1 MALIQNTT
9 EPNPLLVQDE
19 GGAGLLGV
27 TGEFLSFS
35 DANLELQ
42 PRLAESWE
50 PNADGSV
57 WTFAIRQGVTF
68 HDGTPLTANDVVQT
82 FEKLINPDGGSA
94 NAQSALGGVLS
105 PGGIEAPDD
114 ATVVF
119 NLDAPNGNFPT
130 LVSSANYNAIIIP
143 ADLDPNEW
151 GQTFMGTGPFK
162 FDSFTPQ
169 VGLTVVRNDAYW
181 GTPALPD
188 GLDVKLYADEAAMV
202 LGLQGDEVDFVEHF
216 SVAGGKALLEDPNV
230 QVIVVR
236 TATHRQLHMR
246 TDMEPFTD
254 KRVRQAIAMSIDRQA
269 LVEGLW
275 EGQADLGNDSPFAPL
290 YPSTDTSVGQRVQ
303 DIELAKQLMADAGMG
318 DGFEVQLDTWDGFE
332 IPDLAQLVKNYAEQ
346 IGVTI
351 NLNITDAGTYYGDGV
366 FGSSTWLDS
375 VMGITDYGHRPV
387 PNVFLTASLHGDSRT
402 GRLEL
407 RALPEP
413 DVRPAC
419 DGLRRG
425 ARPRFPTRGGKA
437 DPGAPPGR
445 DAGRVRLLLQLPL
458 GGQAEPTG
466 SDIGGDR
473 TVRPLAGELHVLSRD
488 RHGGRGS
495 ERAPAAHRIGLQGQ
509 DGTVPPQ
516 AARPRRHHAVP
527 AQRDRVLRHPGPA
540 GERRPPHPRARS
552 RTRPPSTISTRSSA
566 PTGRCSRSTATGSR
580 ASSGAT
586 SASRSRSACRST
598 TSSATRSLHSLK
610 LAALAFVIVV
620 PLAIL
625 GGVIAALKR
634 DRPTDRVITIGGHL
648 ADRDPRVRHR
658 DHPHPR
664 LRALGRPAAGQR
676 ERARRERVL
685 HAAQVPHCCPR

>member
-1 MALIQNTT
+1 MDETQRRVDEVRKQRSELENHIVDEYRAGKISRREFVRRGTVVGMSIPLVSFLAAACGGEDEAAAPPAEPSEPAAPADTGATEPAAPPPATEPAAQAGGTVRVALIQNTT

-162 FDSFTPQ
+162 FESFTPQ

-181 GTPALPD
+181 GTPALRRQARRQALRGRGGD
-188 GLDVKLYADEAAMV
+188 GARAPGRRGRLRR
-202 LGLQGDEVDFVEHF
+202 
-216 SVAGGKALLEDPNV
+216 ALLRRGRQGAARGSERPGHRRPHGDAPAAAHAHRHGAV
-230 QVIVVR
+230 
-236 TATHRQLHMR
+236 HRQASPPGDR
-246 TDMEPFTD
+246 D
-254 KRVRQAIAMSIDRQA
+254 VDRQA
-269 LVEGLW
+269 GAGRGSLGGPGRPRQRQPVRASVPVDRHVGGPARAGHRAREA
-275 EGQADLGNDSPFAPL
+275 ADGRRRHGRRLRGPARHLGRVRDSRPGPAR
-290 YPSTDTSVGQRVQ
+290 Q
-303 DIELAKQLMADAGMG
+303 ELRRADRRHHQPQHHRRGHLLRRRRLR
-318 DGFEVQLDTWDGFE
+318 QLD
-332 IPDLAQLVKNYAEQ
+332 LARLGHGHHRLRPPSRAERLPH
-346 IGVTI
+346 G
-351 NLNITDAGTYYGDGV
+351 LAAR
-366 FGSSTWLDS
+366 
-375 VMGITDYGHRPV
+375 GHREP
-387 PNVFLTASLHGDSRT
+387 

-413 DVRPAC
+413 DVRPAR

-425 ARPRFPTRGGKA
+425 ARPRFPARGGKA

-445 DAGRVRLLLQLPL
+445 DAGRRSPYFYNF
-458 GGQAEPTG
+458 
-466 SDIGGDR
+466 
-473 TVRPLAGELHVLSRD
+473 LS
-488 RHGGRGS
+488 
-495 ERAPAAHRIGLQGQ
+495 AAKPNLQG
-509 DGTVPPQ
+509 
-516 AARPRRHHAVP
+516 A
-527 AQRDRVLRHPGPA
+527 
-540 GERRPPHPRARS
+540 
-552 RTRPPSTISTRSSA
+552 ISA
-566 PTGRCSRSTATGSR
+566 ATGQFDLSQ
-580 ASSGAT
+580 ASFTA
-586 SASRSRSACRST
+586 
-598 TSSATRSLHSLK
+598 
-610 LAALAFVIVV
+610 
-620 PLAIL
+620 
-625 GGVIAALKR
+625 
-634 DRPTDRVITIGGHL
+634 
-648 ADRDPRVRHR
+648 
-658 DHPHPR
+658 
-664 LRALGRPAAGQR
+664 
-676 ERARRERVL
+676 
-685 HAAQVPHCCPR
+685 